1 MNCRNDI
8 FSKSVLVLLLLA
20 AGTLPVF
27 SKAGSRTVTSLP
39 NLAVRSFAQD
49 CSGFMWIAT
58 DNGLCRYSGHDYLHF
73 YNEPD
78 TEGTLPSDKVR
89 ALAVDGNDVLWVL
102 TDKGLCYYDRLL
114 DSFRGVVL
122 PFAVDGLLVSGDG
135 VVCYGGNGTA
145 VVDASEAKVVRTLA
159 EPSHRLSSLIADR
172 SGNIWG
178 CLSDS
183 LTITRYSPEMEA
195 SASVRLSR
203 RSPFRTMAFDCRGRL
218 WTGRENGVSVI
229 DTSSLSP
236 LVPADA
242 ALCIEAVRG
251 NDVTALL
258 SAGSTMYVCMPGVGI
273 YTLDLQSGYMR
284 KDIAKRFSLS
294 DVSDFCCACLD
305 LENHPWIGTLD
316 RGFGVRFLE
325 KKNFS
330 LSIGLSRNTSGR
342 YINGMTVSRRSEV
355 VWMASYYRGL
365 LVYDIV
371 RSGNKWLNYGKDPVL
386 SSIGKMGIRSLMCDS
401 QDRLWLNM
409 EGKVA
414 VCAISRTGLRSA
426 HIICRGM
433 EVNRFVE
440 EGEGVWFCTDDGL
453 VLWKG
458 GREEARLFQGS
469 EVLDALVFG
478 EGRLMVAVN
487 NSGLFEV
494 NTEDLSFRLPDLV
507 TEELGP
513 LLQNPSVLH
522 LSGGDLWVGT
532 HSKGLFGFCEDG
544 LVRMYDTGNGLGS
557 NDISGIE
564 NDLDGNLFVSTP
576 YGLSVITE
584 KFPDPVT
591 YYQGRWM
598 DTQQFCPRSSASYG
612 NKLFFGGNTG
622 CAYFESD
629 RIISNISDSPVN
641 VVLTELS
648 VKGEVMTPC
657 SGGVLEKLINDT
669 DRIVLKSSQN
679 TVGLKF
685 DYVSFIA
692 EENVNF
698 YYSLTAKGAQSD
710 WIDIGRHKSVNFSH
724 LPSGHYVFELASTN
738 FDGFLSKEP
747 RRLEIVVK
755 KSPWISWYSILIYV
769 LAVSVTVL
777 AAVRFVMQRR
787 VRAAE
792 LQVMKEELER
802 VTSLFRSSVDSYQD
816 ASRGEEDGS
825 APQADGPEEAR
836 KLSESDREFINAV
849 TDYIVTHMTG
859 EPISIDSLSE
869 EMCMSRASFFRKMK
883 SLTGMTPNDFI
894 LSYRLDKAASMLKEG
909 RWRIN
914 EISDML
920 GFSSPSHFAK
930 VFKNKFGVSPKE
942 WR

>member
-1 MNCRNDI
+1 MKGKIRSSWI
-8 FSKSVLVLLLLA
+8 ATVLPLLAVLLLPA
-20 AGTLPVF
+20 V
-27 SKAGSRTVTSLP
+27 SRAGSRVVTSLP
-39 NLAVRSFAQD
+39 NLSVRSFAQD
-49 CSGFMWIAT
+49 GSGFMWIAT
-58 DNGLCRYSGHDYLHF
+58 DNGLCRYSGHDYLYF
-73 YNEPD
+73 FNEPD

-89 ALAVDGNDVLWVL
+89 KLAVDGNDVLWVL

-114 DSFRGVVL
+114 DSFRGVAL
-122 PFAVDGLLVSGDG
+122 PFAVDGLLVRGDG
-135 VVCYGGNGTA
+135 IVCYGGNGTV
-145 VVDASEAKVVRTLA
+145 VVDASEAKVVRTLT
-159 EPSHRLSSLIADR
+159 EPGHRLSSMIAD
-172 SGNIWG
+172 SAGNIWG
-178 CLSDS
+178 CLADS
-183 LTITRYSPEMEA
+183 LTVTRYSPDLEE
-195 SASVRLSR
+195 SGSVSLPVHS
-203 RSPFRTMAFDCRGRL
+203 SFRTMAFDCRGRL
-218 WTGRENGVSVI
+218 WTGRENGLSVI
-229 DTSSLSP
+229 DTSLMSP
-236 LVPADA
+236 LVPPDA

-251 NDVTALL
+251 NEVSVMLPV
-258 SAGSTMYVCMPGVGI
+258 GSTMYFCMPGVGI
-273 YTLDLQSGYMR
+273 YTLDMQNGQFR

-305 LENHPWIGTLD
+305 SENHPWIGTLD

-330 LSIGLSRNTSGR
+330 LSSGLSRNTVGR
-342 YINGMTVSRRSEV
+342 YINGMTVSHRSGLV
-355 VWMASYYRGL
+355 LMASYYKGL
-365 LVYDIV
+365 VFYDIG
-371 RSGNKWLNYGKDPVL
+371 RSGNKWLSYGKDPVL
-386 SSIGKMGIRSLMCDS
+386 SSIGKMGIRTLMCDS
-401 QDRLWLNM
+401 RDRLWLNM

-414 VCAISRTGLRSA
+414 VCSFSKTGLRSG
-426 HIICRGM
+426 HIVCRDM

-440 EGEGVWFCTDDGL
+440 DGDAVWFCTEEGL
-453 VLWKG
+453 VLWRDGKVG
-458 GREEARLFQGS
+458 ARLFQEY
-469 EVLDALVFG
+469 EVLDALVME
-478 EGRLMVAVN
+478 EGKLLVAVD

-494 NTEDLSFRLPDLV
+494 DTRDLSFRQSPLV
-507 TEELGP
+507 GEELKP

-522 LSGGDLWVGT
+522 LCGGDLWVGT
-532 HSKGLFGFCEDG
+532 HSRGLFGFCEG
-544 LVRMYDTGNGLGS
+544 GQVRRYDSSNGLGS

-564 NDLDGNLFVSTP
+564 NDIEGNIFVSTT

-584 KFPDPVT
+584 KFPGPVT

-598 DTQQFCPRSSASYG
+598 DTQQFCPRSSAAYG

-629 RIISNISDSPVN
+629 RIISNISDAPVN

-648 VKGEVMTPC
+648 VNGEVMTPGR
-657 SGGVLEKLINDT
+657 GGVLEKLINDT

-679 TVGLKF
+679 TVGLRF

-698 YYSLTAKGAQSD
+698 FYSLTQKGTPSD

-738 FDGFLSKEP
+738 FDGFLSREP
-747 RRLEIVVK
+747 RRLEIIVR

-769 LAVSVTVL
+769 LVVSLTVL
-777 AAVRFVMQRR
+777 AVVRFVMQRK

-802 VTSLFRSSVDSYQD
+802 VTSLFRSSVDSHQN
-816 ASRGEEDGS
+816 ALTGIESGSENSGQEDRW
-825 APQADGPEEAR
+825 QALPEA
-836 KLSESDREFINAV
+836 DREFINSV

-859 EPISIDSLSE
+859 APISIESLSE

-909 RWRIN
+909 RWRVN

-920 GFSSPSHFAK
+920 GFSSQSHFSK
-930 VFKNKFGVSPKE
+930 VFKNKFGVPPKD
-942 WR
+942 WH